1 MKLAEYRK
9 IMFLLKKTLNEDGI
23 TDERVQ
29 CLYDNLM
36 FMCGEFEKLQALNNE
51 WLDKLERLAALSKGD
66 K

>member
-36 FMCGEFEKLQALNNE
+36 FMCKSYEKLEALNTDT
-51 WLDKLERLAALSKGD
+51 LARLHKIANGGGE
-66 K
+66 